1 MNLKL
6 ILVILITV
14 FCTGRTVS
22 QKIYFTE
29 KEYKN
34 WEIITNNKNTPVKK
48 LFQFDDRVLHV
59 TNASLGYIRTKKVY
73 ADYTLEVDWRWTQ
86 TLANSGIL
94 VHIQKN
100 DTVWPKC
107 YQIQQKAGF
116 AGDIICMNGLWVNEC
131 TDTVKFTIPK
141 FQSSNEKPLGE
152 WNHVKIIS
160 KKSTLT
166 VYVNG
171 LLQNKVTGL
180 TVGKGFIGFQAEGN
194 PLEFKNLKIKR

>member
-6 ILVILITV
+6 ILGILITV
-14 FCTGRTVS
+14 FCTGRIVS

-29 KEYKN
+29 KDYKN
-34 WEIITNNKNTPVKK
+34 WDIITNNKNTPANE
-48 LFQFDDRVLHV
+48 LFKFENGVLHI
-59 TNASLGYIRTKKVY
+59 TNATLGYIRTKKVY

-107 YQIQQKAGF
+107 YQIQQRAGL
-116 AGDIICMNGLWVNEC
+116 AGDIICMNGLWANEC
-131 TDTVKFTIPK
+131 IDTVKFTVPK
-141 FQSSNEKPLGE
+141 FQLSNEKPLGD
-152 WNHVKIIS
+152 WNHIKIIS
-160 KKSTLT
+160 KKRTLT
-166 VYVNG
+166 VFVNG
-171 LLQNKVTGL
+171 VLQNKVTGL
-180 TVGKGFIGFQAEGN
+180 TVGNGYIGFQAEGK